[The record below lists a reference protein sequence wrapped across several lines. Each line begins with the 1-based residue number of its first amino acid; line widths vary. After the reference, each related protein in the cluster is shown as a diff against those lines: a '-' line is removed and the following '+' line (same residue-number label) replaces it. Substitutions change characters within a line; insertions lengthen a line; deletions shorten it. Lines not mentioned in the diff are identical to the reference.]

1 MAFDEMLN
9 EASREIASKGR
20 FGDDYLLHV
29 SGSELEF
36 LDSIGAITFNPETGL
51 PEAFSLNSVL
61 NPAGALMGGLFS
73 NKPPPEVPQLETLAN
88 NLSQGSNTLIPS
100 VTTGNLPAGAEMR
113 VNNAVQDQI
122 QSIKSKYAQLG
133 MTGSTPEAQE
143 IAQAQARGQ
152 AMAFEIAD
160 QLTQTGIKEAGLSA
174 NIFEAIMKAQVE
186 QDSSLQGALA
196 NFAGAASK
204 FPFGSLKGLFGGGA
218 PAGDGQTGASETFGM
233 TGNEGAAAGAGVA
246 ADAAV
251 TDAVGTGAADLGAS
265 DLLAGAAVLA

>member
-20 FGDDYLLHV
+20 FGDDYLLHI
-29 SGSELEF
+29 SGPELEF
-36 LDSIGAITFNPETGL
+36 LDSIGAITRNPETGL
-51 PEAFSLNSVL
+51 PEAFSLGSVL
-61 NPAGALMGGLFS
+61 NPAGSILGGLFQQ
-73 NKPPPEVPQLETLAN
+73 KPPPEVPQLENLAGG
-88 NLSQGSNTLIPS
+88 LSSGAGSLIPS
-100 VTTGNLPAGAEMR
+100 VTTGNLPPGAEMR

-174 NIFEAIMKAQVE
+174 NIYEAIQKTQLA

-196 NFAGAASK
+196 GFAGAASK
-204 FPFGSLKGLFGGGA
+204 FPFSSLSSLFGGGSDA
-218 PAGDGQTGASETFGM
+218 TDGSGGILDTINSQ
-233 TGNEGAAAGAGVA
+233 NA
-246 ADAAV
+246 ADAAAGTAGSAAA
-251 TDAVGTGAADLGAS
+251 TDAIGTGAADLGAS